1 MILFKRILPLCL
13 CLSIIATLFSFQTVA
28 SADTVYDETISNG
41 SFSDFQQALLNAKEK
56 GTSDHI
62 YKIHITR
69 DIKVTQLVGIYSNT
83 MIVVDKNVK
92 IIRNLSAGDGG
103 TTFRIGQPG
112 SSASGYH
119 YKNIT
124 IQGGI
129 WDGNVRK
136 GDTGFCTF
144 KVNHAKNVKFLNMT
158 IQNDLEGHMIEAGAV
173 DGLTVSKVN
182 FKNHQCYNKAHKN
195 KNDYYEHEEA
205 LQLDV
210 NLYETTAI
218 GDYDKCQNKN
228 ITVDKCNFIN
238 VGRGIGSHNSID
250 GCYFTNMKFTN
261 NTFKNVKSY
270 AIGCINY
277 RNSKIQNN
285 KILNCGS
292 GILFVNSKPNY
303 KGYTGTYV
311 VNDWKLKVNSAKDNS
326 VISGNTITINSPKSK
341 DSRALYINGNK
352 ISKQAIYK
360 KGLNPANE
368 LSGYQGYLKGDHR
381 INGLTV
387 TKNNITVKNM
397 TAVFYKGIINS
408 TFSNNNITFTGNQK
422 IAYYG
427 LTMDSMPDQYNEN
440 VTVSGNKIKN
450 FNGGILCKN
459 SKKVTFKN
467 TTVYN
472 SYKQHIYLEG
482 VNVTFV
488 GCSLDKAKTKHGI
501 ASKNSTITLKNTNI
515 TNAKEFGLY
524 SYNCSGKVTG
534 GKIANCGKY
543 GIGAYKKGILYRKVK
558 FSNDGANGKCNYYR
572 G

>member
-1 MILFKRILPLCL
+1 MNIFKKFIPLCL
-13 CLSIIATLFSFQTVA
+13 CLSMISTLFGFQTVEGA
-28 SADTVYDETISNG
+28 TAYDETISNG
-41 SFSDFQQALLNAKEK
+41 SFSDFKQALLNAKDK
-56 GTSDHI
+56 GTANHI
-62 YKIHITR
+62 YKIHITKDLR
-69 DIKVTQLVGIYSNT
+69 INQSVGIYSNT

-92 IIRNLSAGDGG
+92 IIRNLPAGDDG
-103 TTFRIGQPG
+103 TTFRVGKPG
-112 SSASGYH
+112 SSASGY
-119 YKNIT
+119 YYRNIT

-129 WDGNVRK
+129 WDGNVRRK
-136 GDTGFCTF
+136 DTGFCTF
-144 KVNHAKNVKFLNMT
+144 KVNHSQNVKFLNMT

-173 DGLTVSKVN
+173 NGLTISRVN
-182 FKNHQCYNKAHKN
+182 FKNHKCYFKAHKN

-218 GDYDKCQNKN
+218 GNYDKYQNKN
-228 ITVDKCNFIN
+228 VTVDRCNFTN
-238 VGRGIGSHNSID
+238 LGRGIGSHNSID

-261 NTFKNVKSY
+261 NTFKNIKSY
-270 AIGCINY
+270 AIGAVNY

-303 KGYTGTYV
+303 TGYTGTYV
-311 VNDWKLKVNSAKDNS
+311 VNNWNLKVNTSKDNS
-326 VISGNTITINSPKSK
+326 IISCNTITINRPKSK

-352 ISKQAIYK
+352 ISKPAIYK
-360 KGLNPANE
+360 KGLNSANR

-381 INGLTV
+381 INGLTI

-397 TAVFYKGIINS
+397 TAVFYKGIRNS
-408 TFSNNNITFTGNQK
+408 TFSNNNITFNGNQK
-422 IAYYG
+422 SDYYG
-427 LTMDSMPDQYNEN
+427 LTMDSVSDQPNEN
-440 VTVSGNKIKN
+440 VTVNGNKIKN
-450 FNGGILCKN
+450 FNSGILCKN

-482 VNVTFV
+482 VNVTLV

-543 GIGAYKKGILYRKVK
+543 GIGAYKKGISYSKVK
-558 FSNDGANGKCNYYR
+558 FSNNGANGKCNYYR

>member
-1 MILFKRILPLCL
+1 MDIFKKFIPLCL
-13 CLSIIATLFSFQTVA
+13 CLSMICTLFGFQTVGA
-28 SADTVYDETISNG
+28 TAYDETISNG
-41 SFSDFQQALLNAKEK
+41 SFSDFQQALLNAKDK
-56 GTSDHI
+56 GTANHI
-62 YKIHITR
+62 YKIHITKDLR
-69 DIKVTQLVGIYSNT
+69 INQSVGIYSNT

-92 IIRNLSAGDGG
+92 IIRNLPAGNDG
-103 TTFRIGQPG
+103 TTFRVGKPG
-112 SSASGYH
+112 SSASGY
-119 YKNIT
+119 YYRNIT

-129 WDGNVRK
+129 WDGNVRSK
-136 GDTGFCTF
+136 DTGFCTF
-144 KVNHAKNVKFLNMT
+144 KVNHSQNVKFLNMT

-173 DGLTVSKVN
+173 NGLTISRVN
-182 FKNHQCYNKAHKN
+182 FKNHKCYFKAHKN

-218 GDYDKCQNKN
+218 GKYDKYQNKN
-228 ITVDKCNFIN
+228 VTVDRCNFTN
-238 VGRGIGSHNSID
+238 LGRGIGSHNSID

-261 NTFKNVKSY
+261 NTFKNIKSY
-270 AIGCINY
+270 AIGAINY

-303 KGYTGTYV
+303 TGYTGTYV
-311 VNDWKLKVNSAKDNS
+311 VSNWNLKVNTSKDNS
-326 VISGNTITINSPKSK
+326 IISGNRITINRPKSK

-352 ISKQAIYK
+352 ISKPAIYK
-360 KGLNPANE
+360 KGLNSANR

-381 INGLTV
+381 INGLTI

-397 TAVFYKGIINS
+397 TAVFYKGIRNS
-408 TFSNNNITFTGNQK
+408 IFSNNNITFNGNQK
-422 IAYYG
+422 SDHYG
-427 LTMDSMPDQYNEN
+427 LTMDSVPDQLNEN
-440 VTVSGNKIKN
+440 VTVNGNKIKN

-488 GCSLDKAKTKHGI
+488 GCPLDKAKTKHGI
-501 ASKNSTITLKNTNI
+501 ASKNSKITLKNTNI

-543 GIGAYKKGILYRKVK
+543 GIGAYKKGISYSKVK
-558 FSNDGANGKCNYYR
+558 FSNNGANGKCNYYR

>member
-1 MILFKRILPLCL
+1 MNIFKKFIPSCL
-13 CLSIIATLFSFQTVA
+13 CLSMIFTLFGFQTVEGA
-28 SADTVYDETISNG
+28 TAYDETISNG
-41 SFSDFQQALLNAKEK
+41 SFSDFQQALLNAKNK
-56 GTSDHI
+56 GTANHI
-62 YKIHITR
+62 YKIHITKDLR
-69 DIKVTQLVGIYSNT
+69 INQSVGIYSNT

-92 IIRNLSAGDGG
+92 IIRNLPAGDGG
-103 TTFRIGQPG
+103 TTFRVGKPG
-112 SSASGYH
+112 SSASGY
-119 YKNIT
+119 YYRNIT

-129 WDGNVRK
+129 WDGNVRRK
-136 GDTGFCTF
+136 DTGFCTF
-144 KVNHAKNVKFLNMT
+144 KVNHSQNVKFLNMT

-173 DGLTVSKVN
+173 NGLTISRVN
-182 FKNHQCYNKAHKN
+182 FKNHKCYFKAHKN

-218 GDYDKCQNKN
+218 GKYDKYQNKN
-228 ITVDKCNFIN
+228 VTVDRCNFTN
-238 VGRGIGSHNSID
+238 LGRGIGSHNSID

-261 NTFKNVKSY
+261 NTFKNIKSY
-270 AIGCINY
+270 AIGAINY

-303 KGYTGTYV
+303 TGYTGTYV
-311 VNDWKLKVNSAKDNS
+311 VSNWNLKVNTSKDNS
-326 VISGNTITINSPKSK
+326 IISGNTITINRPKSK

-352 ISKQAIYK
+352 ISKPAIYK
-360 KGLNPANE
+360 KGLNSANR

-381 INGLTV
+381 INGLTI

-397 TAVFYKGIINS
+397 TAVFYKGIRNS
-408 TFSNNNITFTGNQK
+408 TFSNNNITFNGNQK
-422 IAYYG
+422 SDHYG
-427 LTMDSMPDQYNEN
+427 LTMDSVPDQPNEN
-440 VTVSGNKIKN
+440 VTVNGNKIKN

-501 ASKNSTITLKNTNI
+501 ASKNSKITLKNTNI

-543 GIGAYKKGILYRKVK
+543 GIGAYKKGISYSKVK
-558 FSNDGANGKCNYYR
+558 FSNNGANGKCNYYR

>member
-1 MILFKRILPLCL
+1 MDIFKKFIPLCL
-13 CLSIIATLFSFQTVA
+13 CLSMICTLFGFQTVGA
-28 SADTVYDETISNG
+28 TAYDETISNG

-56 GTSDHI
+56 GTANHI
-62 YKIHITR
+62 YKIHITKDLR
-69 DIKVTQLVGIYSNT
+69 INQSVGIYSNT

-92 IIRNLSAGDGG
+92 IIRNLPAGSDG
-103 TTFRIGQPG
+103 TTFRVGKPG
-112 SSASGYH
+112 SSASGY
-119 YKNIT
+119 YYRNIT

-129 WDGNVRK
+129 WDGNVRSK
-136 GDTGFCTF
+136 DTGFCTF
-144 KVNHAKNVKFLNMT
+144 KVNHSHNVKFLNMT

-173 DGLTVSKVN
+173 NGLTISRVN
-182 FKNHQCYNKAHKN
+182 FKNHKCYFKAHKN
-195 KNDYYEHEEA
+195 KYDYYEHEEA
-205 LQLDV
+205 LQFDV

-218 GDYDKCQNKN
+218 GNYDKYQNKN
-228 ITVDKCNFIN
+228 VTVDRCNFTN
-238 VGRGIGSHNSID
+238 LGRGIGSHNSID

-261 NTFKNVKSY
+261 NTFKNIKSY
-270 AIGCINY
+270 AIGAINY

-303 KGYTGTYV
+303 TGYTGTYV
-311 VNDWKLKVNSAKDNS
+311 VNNWNLKVNTSKDNS
-326 VISGNTITINSPKSK
+326 IISGNRITINRPKSK

-352 ISKQAIYK
+352 ISKPAIYK
-360 KGLNPANE
+360 KGLNSANR

-381 INGLTV
+381 INGLTI

-397 TAVFYKGIINS
+397 TAVFYKGIRNS
-408 TFSNNNITFTGNQK
+408 TFSNNNITFNGNQK
-422 IAYYG
+422 SDHYG
-427 LTMDSMPDQYNEN
+427 LTMDSVPDQLNEN
-440 VTVSGNKIKN
+440 VTVNGNKIKN

-501 ASKNSTITLKNTNI
+501 ASKNSKITLKNTNI

-543 GIGAYKKGILYRKVK
+543 GIGAYKKGISYSKVK
-558 FSNDGANGKCNYYR
+558 FSNNGANGKCNYYR

>member
-1 MILFKRILPLCL
+1 MNIFKKFIPLCL
-13 CLSIIATLFSFQTVA
+13 CLSMICTLFCFQTVEGA
-28 SADTVYDETISNG
+28 IAYDETISNG
-41 SFSDFQQALLNAKEK
+41 SFSDFQQALLNAKNK
-56 GTSDHI
+56 GTANHI
-62 YKIHITR
+62 YKIYITKDLR
-69 DIKVTQLVGIYSNT
+69 INQSVGIYSNT

-92 IIRNLSAGDGG
+92 IIRNLPAGDGG
-103 TTFRIGQPG
+103 TTFRVGKPG
-112 SSASGYH
+112 SSASGY
-119 YKNIT
+119 YYRNIT

-129 WDGNVRK
+129 WDGNVRSK
-136 GDTGFCTF
+136 DTGFCTF
-144 KVNHAKNVKFLNMT
+144 KVNHSQNVKFLNMT

-173 DGLTVSKVN
+173 NGLTISRVN
-182 FKNHQCYNKAHKN
+182 FKNHKCYFKAHKN

-218 GDYDKCQNKN
+218 GKYDKYQNKN
-228 ITVDKCNFIN
+228 VTVDRCNFTN
-238 VGRGIGSHNSID
+238 LGRGIGSHNSID

-261 NTFKNVKSY
+261 NTFKNIKSY
-270 AIGCINY
+270 AIGAINY

-303 KGYTGTYV
+303 TGYTGTYV
-311 VNDWKLKVNSAKDNS
+311 VNNWNLKVNTSKDNS
-326 VISGNTITINSPKSK
+326 IISGNTITINRPKSK

-352 ISKQAIYK
+352 ISKPAIYK
-360 KGLNPANE
+360 KGLNSANR

-381 INGLTV
+381 INGLTI

-397 TAVFYKGIINS
+397 TAVFYKGIRNS
-408 TFSNNNITFTGNQK
+408 TFSNNNITFNGNQK
-422 IAYYG
+422 SDHYG
-427 LTMDSMPDQYNEN
+427 LTMDSVPDQPNEN
-440 VTVSGNKIKN
+440 VTVNGNKIKN

-501 ASKNSTITLKNTNI
+501 ASKNSKITLKNTNI

-543 GIGAYKKGILYRKVK
+543 GIGAYKKGISYSKVK
-558 FSNDGANGKCNYYR
+558 FSNNGANGKCNYYR

>member
-1 MILFKRILPLCL
+1 MNIFKKIIPLCL
-13 CLSIIATLFSFQTVA
+13 CLSMIFTLFGFQTVEGA
-28 SADTVYDETISNG
+28 TAYDETISNG
-41 SFSDFQQALLNAKEK
+41 SFSDFQQALLNAKNK
-56 GTSDHI
+56 GTANHI
-62 YKIHITR
+62 YKIHITKDLR
-69 DIKVTQLVGIYSNT
+69 INQSVGIYSNT

-92 IIRNLSAGDGG
+92 IIRNLPAGDGG
-103 TTFRIGQPG
+103 TTFRVGKPG
-112 SSASGYH
+112 SSASGY
-119 YKNIT
+119 YYRNIT
-124 IQGGI
+124 IRGGI
-129 WDGNVRK
+129 WDGNVRSK
-136 GDTGFCTF
+136 DTGFCTF
-144 KVNHAKNVKFLNMT
+144 KVNHSQNVKFLNMT

-173 DGLTVSKVN
+173 NGLTISRAN
-182 FKNHQCYNKAHKN
+182 FKNHKCYFKAHKN

-218 GDYDKCQNKN
+218 GKYDKYQNKN
-228 ITVDKCNFIN
+228 VTVDRCNFTN
-238 VGRGIGSHNSID
+238 LGRGIGSHNSID

-261 NTFKNVKSY
+261 NTFKNIKSY
-270 AIGCINY
+270 AIGAVNY

-303 KGYTGTYV
+303 TGYTGTYV
-311 VNDWKLKVNSAKDNS
+311 VNNWNLKVNTSKDNS
-326 VISGNTITINSPKSK
+326 IISGNTITINRPKSK

-352 ISKQAIYK
+352 ISKPAIYK
-360 KGLNPANE
+360 KGLKSANR

-381 INGLTV
+381 INGLTI

-397 TAVFYKGIINS
+397 TAVFYKGIRNS
-408 TFSNNNITFTGNQK
+408 TFSNNNITFNGNQK
-422 IAYYG
+422 SDYYG
-427 LTMDSMPDQYNEN
+427 LTMDSVPDQLNEN
-440 VTVSGNKIKN
+440 VTVNGNKIKN
-450 FNGGILCKN
+450 FNSGILCKN

-501 ASKNSTITLKNTNI
+501 ASKNSKITLKNTNI

-543 GIGAYKKGILYRKVK
+543 GIGAYKKGISYSKVK
-558 FSNDGANGKCNYYR
+558 FSNNGANGKCNYYR